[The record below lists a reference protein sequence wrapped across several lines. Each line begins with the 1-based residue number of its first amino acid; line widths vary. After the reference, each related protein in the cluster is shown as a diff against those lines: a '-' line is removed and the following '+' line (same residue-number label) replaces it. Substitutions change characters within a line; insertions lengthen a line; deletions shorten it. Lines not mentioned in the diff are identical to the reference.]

1 MKLLR
6 KFVRFYEN
14 NPENMRIYDA
24 VCNYKSYGFRSESD
38 MILEALRKY
47 LSGGIIN
54 LSLEEFAD
62 LIADRLQSKITVS
75 STVINEAN
83 NSDVHSDEEVY
94 DTALSFLDSL

>member
-24 VCNYKSYGFRSESD
+24 ICNYKTYGFRSESD

-47 LSGGIIN
+47 LSGGITN
-54 LSLEEFAD
+54 LSPEEIAD
-62 LIADRLQSKITVS
+62 LIAERLQSNLTVCS
-75 STVINEAN
+75 PVENGDSKKE
-83 NSDVHSDEEVY
+83 SHSDEEVY
-94 DTALSFLDSL
+94 DKALSFLDTL

>member
-1 MKLLR
+1 
-6 KFVRFYEN
+6 
-14 NPENMRIYDA
+14 MRIYDA

-47 LSGGIIN
+47 LSGGIMT
-54 LSLEEFAD
+54 LSPEEFAD
-62 LIADRLQSKITVS
+62 LIAERLQSKITVS

-83 NSDVHSDEEVY
+83 NSKVHSDEEVY